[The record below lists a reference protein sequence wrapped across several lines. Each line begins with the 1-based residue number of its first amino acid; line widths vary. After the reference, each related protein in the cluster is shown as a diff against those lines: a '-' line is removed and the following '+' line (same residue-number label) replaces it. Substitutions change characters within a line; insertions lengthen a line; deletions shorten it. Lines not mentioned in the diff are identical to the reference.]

1 MVDITTPNHMSNT
14 LTLFPSSSDDSK
26 ISTQASIYDLS
37 SIAYHASIGQ
47 KIRLY
52 DYDEHRNLYFA
63 EEIYTFV
70 NVQKCR
76 GCIWVSLKAYNGED
90 THFNTGDDEYFFAI
104 ES

>member
-1 MVDITTPNHMSNT
+1 MSNT
-14 LTLFPSSSDDSK
+14 TILFPSSSDDSK
-26 ISTQASIYDLS
+26 IPDSTDLPSIHDLS
-37 SIAYHASIGQ
+37 NILYHASIGQ

-76 GCIWVSLKAYNGED
+76 GCIWVTLKAYNGED
-90 THFNTGDDEYFFAI
+90 SHFNTSDDEYFFAI